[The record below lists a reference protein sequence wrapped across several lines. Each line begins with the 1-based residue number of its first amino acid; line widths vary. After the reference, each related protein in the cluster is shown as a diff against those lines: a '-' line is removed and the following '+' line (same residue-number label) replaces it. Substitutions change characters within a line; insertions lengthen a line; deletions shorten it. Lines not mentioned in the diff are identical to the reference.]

1 MSHKLD
7 NIGVLFKILLAN
19 LEFVTISRPNTG
31 KLKKYK
37 AINVK
42 IKLLTTPTKAPN
54 ILDGIPNI
62 IVAFNNFSNN
72 LVDFFKTA
80 KIVFKIINTKINAI
94 TSYSRIFIE
103 VIPANLFE
111 KLKNGINLYKIPDT
125 TPLNIKDST
134 ITAIVPTVST
144 NCLVNPLLKP
154 IAAPNNINTIIKIS
168 TIFIVSHLLNK
179 LYHIIFKN
187 QLFIIYQYFIKC
199 DKIIA
204 GRDFMATITLKISE
218 NTKKEMEDFFEDFKR
233 EKTPPYAVFQA
244 DDADCVVTVY
254 ESGKAVFQG
263 MSADISAQ
271 LWIERERH
279 LNPTK
284 TLDVKNSEEKKKE
297 KEKKEYIDPK
307 IYHSNAIGSDE
318 VGTGDY
324 FGPIVVT
331 SAYVAKENI
340 PWLEE
345 LGVKDSK
352 KMTDEKILQVV
363 PEIIKRI
370 PYKSTILS
378 NKEYNERY
386 NEDTNMNK
394 LKAILHNKVLVQL
407 TNEIH
412 DWDYVIVDQFAQ
424 PFVYFNYLKSSNAVF
439 RKITFLTKGEDKS
452 LAVACASLISRFIFL
467 KEFNKLGEQLDMF
480 LLKGAS
486 DKVDEVGVKIVE
498 KYGFDK
504 LSEVAKLNFKNTD
517 KIKEKISK

>member
-1 MSHKLD
+1 
-7 NIGVLFKILLAN
+7 
-19 LEFVTISRPNTG
+19 
-31 KLKKYK
+31 
-37 AINVK
+37 
-42 IKLLTTPTKAPN
+42 
-54 ILDGIPNI
+54 
-62 IVAFNNFSNN
+62 
-72 LVDFFKTA
+72 
-80 KIVFKIINTKINAI
+80 
-94 TSYSRIFIE
+94 
-103 VIPANLFE
+103 
-111 KLKNGINLYKIPDT
+111 
-125 TPLNIKDST
+125 
-134 ITAIVPTVST
+134 
-144 NCLVNPLLKP
+144 
-154 IAAPNNINTIIKIS
+154 
-168 TIFIVSHLLNK
+168 
-179 LYHIIFKN
+179 
-187 QLFIIYQYFIKC
+187 
-199 DKIIA
+199 
-204 GRDFMATITLKISE
+204 MATITLKISE
-218 NTKKEMEDFFEDFKR
+218 NTKKEMEEFFEDFKR

-284 TLDVKNSEEKKKE
+284 SLDVKNSEEKKKE
-297 KEKKEYIDPK
+297 KDKKEYIDPK
-307 IYHSNAIGSDE
+307 IYHSSAIGSDE

-363 PEIIKRI
+363 PEIIKKI

-424 PFVYFNYLKSSNAVF
+424 PFVYFNYLKASNAVF

-486 DKVDEVGVKIVE
+486 DKVDEVGINIVQ
-498 KYGFDK
+498 KYGFNK